1 MAMMMELDT
10 VVLIFLALILGLL
23 VGSFLNVVIYRVP
36 EGLNRS
42 WKLQAK
48 QMLDLPLDQGESERF
63 NILMPPSH
71 CPSCKTAIKPWQN
84 IPILSYVL
92 LKGQCKH
99 CQTAI
104 SLRYPLIELL
114 TGLVFAVCAWKFGAT
129 WTALATMVF
138 SAYLIAMIFIDADT
152 QLLPDQLTLPL
163 MWGGIVFHLA
173 AYLLQAD
180 WGITTLVDSLLGA
193 IVGYMSLWSIFQL
206 FKLVTGKEG
215 MGYGDFKLLAA
226 LGAWLGISVLPIII
240 IMSALVG
247 LVFAL
252 IMKVAKNQPMP
263 FGPYLAISGWIVL
276 IFSQPIG
283 QFIQW
288 WLTKSGFVA

>member
-1 MAMMMELDT
+1 MVAIMEIGSPI
-10 VVLIFLALILGLL
+10 VICLALVLGLL

-42 WKLQAK
+42 WKVQAK
-48 QMLDLPLDQGESERF
+48 QVLDIPLEQGEGERF

-99 CQTAI
+99 CHIAI
-104 SLRYPLIELL
+104 SLRYPLVELL
-114 TGLVFAVCAWKFGAT
+114 TGLVFAICAWKFGTT

-173 AYLLQAD
+173 AYLLHAD

-193 IVGYMSLWSIFQL
+193 IVGYLSLWSIFQL

-226 LGAWLGISVLPIII
+226 LGAWLGIGVLPIII
-240 IMSALVG
+240 IMSAVVG
-247 LVFAL
+247 LIFAI

-263 FGPYLAISGWIVL
+263 FGPYLAISGWLVL
-276 IFSQPIG
+276 IFNQPIA

-288 WLTKSGFVA
+288 WLSKSGFVA

>member
-1 MAMMMELDT
+1 MMELDT
-10 VVLIFLALILGLL
+10 WIVVLLALILGLL

-36 EGLNRS
+36 EGLNRN

-48 QMLDLPLDQGESERF
+48 QMLDLPLEQSEGECF

-71 CPSCKTAIKPWQN
+71 CPSCKAAIKPWQN

-99 CQTAI
+99 CHAAI
-104 SLRYPLIELL
+104 SLRYPLVELL

-129 WTALATMVF
+129 WTALAAMVF

-180 WGITTLVDSLLGA
+180 WGITNLVDSLLGA

-240 IMSALVG
+240 IMSAVVG
-247 LVFAL
+247 LIFAL

-276 IFSQPIG
+276 VFSQPIS

-288 WLTKSGFVA
+288 WLTKSGFIA

>member
-1 MAMMMELDT
+1 MMELDT
-10 VVLIFLALILGLL
+10 GLVVLLALILGLL

-36 EGLNRS
+36 EGLNRN

-48 QMLDLPLDQGESERF
+48 QMLDLPLEQGEGERF

-71 CPSCKTAIKPWQN
+71 CPSCKSAIKPWQN

-99 CQTAI
+99 CHAAI
-104 SLRYPLIELL
+104 SLRYPLVELL

-129 WTALATMVF
+129 WTALAVMVF

-240 IMSALVG
+240 IMSAVVG
-247 LVFAL
+247 LIFAL

-276 IFSQPIG
+276 VFSQPIS

-288 WLTKSGFVA
+288 WLTKSGFIA

>member
-1 MAMMMELDT
+1 MMMELDT
-10 VVLIFLALILGLL
+10 GLVVLLALILGLL

-36 EGLNRS
+36 EGLNRN

-48 QMLDLPLDQGESERF
+48 QMLDLPLEQGEGERF

-71 CPSCKTAIKPWQN
+71 CPSCKAAIKPWQN

-99 CQTAI
+99 CHTAI
-104 SLRYPLIELL
+104 SLRYPLVELL

-129 WTALATMVF
+129 WTALAAMVF

-180 WGITTLVDSLLGA
+180 WGITSLVDSLLGA

-240 IMSALVG
+240 IMSAVVG
-247 LVFAL
+247 LIFAL

-276 IFSQPIG
+276 VFSQPIS

-288 WLTKSGFVA
+288 WLTKSGFIA

>member
-1 MAMMMELDT
+1 MMELDT
-10 VVLIFLALILGLL
+10 GLVVLLALILGLL

-36 EGLNRS
+36 EGLNRN

-48 QMLDLPLDQGESERF
+48 QMLDLPLEQGEGERF

-71 CPSCKTAIKPWQN
+71 CPSCKAAIKPWQN

-99 CQTAI
+99 CHAAI
-104 SLRYPLIELL
+104 SLRYPLVELL

-129 WTALATMVF
+129 WTALAVMVF

-163 MWGGIVFHLA
+163 MWAGIVFHLA

-240 IMSALVG
+240 IMSAVVG
-247 LVFAL
+247 LIFAL

-276 IFSQPIG
+276 VFSQPIS

-288 WLTKSGFVA
+288 WLTKSGFIA

>member
-1 MAMMMELDT
+1 MMMELDT
-10 VVLIFLALILGLL
+10 WIVVLLALILGLL

-36 EGLNRS
+36 EGLNRN

-48 QMLDLPLDQGESERF
+48 QMLDLPLEQGEGERF

-71 CPSCKTAIKPWQN
+71 CPSCKVAIKPWQN

-99 CQTAI
+99 CHTAI
-104 SLRYPLIELL
+104 SLRYPLVELL
-114 TGLVFAVCAWKFGAT
+114 TGLVFAVCAWKFGVT
-129 WTALATMVF
+129 WTALAAMVF

-180 WGITTLVDSLLGA
+180 WGITNLVDSLLGA

-240 IMSALVG
+240 IMSAVVG
-247 LVFAL
+247 LIFAL

-276 IFSQPIG
+276 VFSQPIS

-288 WLTKSGFVA
+288 WLTKSGFIA

>member
-1 MAMMMELDT
+1 MEIDIA
-10 VVLIFLALILGLL
+10 VVTFFAFSLGLL

-36 EGLNRS
+36 EGLNRN

-48 QMLDLPLDQGESERF
+48 QVLDLSLEQGEDERF

-99 CQTAI
+99 CHAAI
-104 SLRYPLIELL
+104 SLRYPLVELL
-114 TGLVFAVCAWKFGAT
+114 TGLVFAICAWKFGAT
-129 WTALATMVF
+129 WTALAAMVF
-138 SAYLIAMIFIDADT
+138 SSYLIVMIFIDADT

-180 WGITTLVDSLLGA
+180 WGITTLVGSLLGA
-193 IVGYMSLWSIFQL
+193 IVGYLSLWSIFQL

-226 LGAWLGISVLPIII
+226 LGAWLGIGVLPIII

-247 LVFAL
+247 LIFAI

-263 FGPYLAISGWIVL
+263 FGPYLAISGWLVL
-276 IFSQPIG
+276 IFNQPIA
-283 QFIQW
+283 QFVQW
-288 WLTKSGFVA
+288 WLSKSGFVA

>member
-1 MAMMMELDT
+1 MMMELDT
-10 VVLIFLALILGLL
+10 GLMVLLALILGLL

-36 EGLNRS
+36 EGLNRN

-48 QMLDLPLDQGESERF
+48 QMLDLPLEQGEGERF

-71 CPSCKTAIKPWQN
+71 CPSCKAAIKPWQN

-99 CQTAI
+99 CHAAI
-104 SLRYPLIELL
+104 SLRYPLVELL

-129 WTALATMVF
+129 WTALAVMVF

-240 IMSALVG
+240 IMSAVVG
-247 LVFAL
+247 LIFAL

-276 IFSQPIG
+276 VFSQPIS

-288 WLTKSGFVA
+288 WLTKSGFIA

>member
-1 MAMMMELDT
+1 MMMELDT
-10 VVLIFLALILGLL
+10 WIVVLLALILGLL

-36 EGLNRS
+36 EGLNRN

-48 QMLDLPLDQGESERF
+48 QMLDLPLEQSEGECF

-71 CPSCKTAIKPWQN
+71 CPSCKAAIKPWQN

-99 CQTAI
+99 CHTAI
-104 SLRYPLIELL
+104 SLRYPLVELL

-129 WTALATMVF
+129 WTALAAMVF

-180 WGITTLVDSLLGA
+180 WGITTLVDSLLGT

-240 IMSALVG
+240 IMSAVVG
-247 LVFAL
+247 LIFAL

-276 IFSQPIG
+276 VFSQPIS

-288 WLTKSGFVA
+288 WLTKSGFIA

>member
-276 IFSQPIG
+276 IFSQHIG

>member
-1 MAMMMELDT
+1 MMMELDT
-10 VVLIFLALILGLL
+10 GLVVLLALILGLL

-36 EGLNRS
+36 EGLNRN

-48 QMLDLPLDQGESERF
+48 QMLDLPLEQGEGERF

-71 CPSCKTAIKPWQN
+71 CPSCKAAIKPWQN

-99 CQTAI
+99 CHAAI
-104 SLRYPLIELL
+104 SLRYPLVELL

-129 WTALATMVF
+129 WTAVAAMVF

-180 WGITTLVDSLLGA
+180 WGVTNLVDSLLGA

-240 IMSALVG
+240 IMSAVVG
-247 LVFAL
+247 LIFAL

-276 IFSQPIG
+276 VFSQPIS

-288 WLTKSGFVA
+288 WLTKSGFIA

>member
-1 MAMMMELDT
+1 MMELDT
-10 VVLIFLALILGLL
+10 GLVVLLALILGLL

-36 EGLNRS
+36 EGLNRN

-48 QMLDLPLDQGESERF
+48 QMLDLPLEQGEGERF

-71 CPSCKTAIKPWQN
+71 CPSCKAAIKPWQN

-99 CQTAI
+99 CHTAI
-104 SLRYPLIELL
+104 SLRYPLVELL

-129 WTALATMVF
+129 WTAVAAMVF

-180 WGITTLVDSLLGA
+180 WGITNLVDSLLGA

-240 IMSALVG
+240 IMSAVVG
-247 LVFAL
+247 LIFAL

-276 IFSQPIG
+276 VFSQPIS
-283 QFIQW
+283 QLIQW
-288 WLTKSGFVA
+288 WLTKSGFIA

>member
-1 MAMMMELDT
+1 MMMELDT
-10 VVLIFLALILGLL
+10 GLMVLLALILGLL

-36 EGLNRS
+36 EGLNRN

-48 QMLDLPLDQGESERF
+48 QMLDLPLEQGEGERF

-71 CPSCKTAIKPWQN
+71 CPSCKSAIKPWQN

-99 CQTAI
+99 CHAAI
-104 SLRYPLIELL
+104 SMRYPLVELL
-114 TGLVFAVCAWKFGAT
+114 TGLVFAVCAWKFGVT
-129 WTALATMVF
+129 WTALSAMVF

-163 MWGGIVFHLA
+163 MWAGIVFHLA

-240 IMSALVG
+240 IMSAVVG
-247 LVFAL
+247 LIFAL

-276 IFSQPIG
+276 VFSQPIS

-288 WLTKSGFVA
+288 WLTKSGFIA

>member
-1 MAMMMELDT
+1 MMMELDT
-10 VVLIFLALILGLL
+10 GLVVLLALILGLL

-36 EGLNRS
+36 EGLNRN

-48 QMLDLPLDQGESERF
+48 QMLDLPLEQGEGERF

-71 CPSCKTAIKPWQN
+71 CPSCKAAIKPWQN
-84 IPILSYVL
+84 IPVLSYVL

-99 CQTAI
+99 CHAAI
-104 SLRYPLIELL
+104 SLRYPLVELL
-114 TGLVFAVCAWKFGAT
+114 TGLVFAVCAWKFGVT
-129 WTALATMVF
+129 WTALAAMVF
-138 SAYLIAMIFIDADT
+138 SAYLVAMIFIDADT

-163 MWGGIVFHLA
+163 MWGGIVFHLD

-240 IMSALVG
+240 IMSAVVG
-247 LVFAL
+247 LIFAI

-263 FGPYLAISGWIVL
+263 FGPYLAISGWLVL
-276 IFSQPIG
+276 IFNQPIA
-283 QFIQW
+283 QFVQW
-288 WLTKSGFVA
+288 WLSKSGFVA

>member
-1 MAMMMELDT
+1 MMMELDT
-10 VVLIFLALILGLL
+10 GIVVLLALILGLL

-36 EGLNRS
+36 EGLNRN

-48 QMLDLPLDQGESERF
+48 QMLDLPLEQGEGERF

-71 CPSCKTAIKPWQN
+71 CPSCKAAIKPWQN

-92 LKGQCKH
+92 LKGRCKH
-99 CQTAI
+99 CHTAI
-104 SLRYPLIELL
+104 SLRYPLVELL

-129 WTALATMVF
+129 WTALAAMVF

-180 WGITTLVDSLLGA
+180 WGITNLVDSLLGA

-240 IMSALVG
+240 IMSAVVG
-247 LVFAL
+247 LIFAL

-276 IFSQPIG
+276 VFSQPIS

-288 WLTKSGFVA
+288 WLTKSGFIA

>member
-1 MAMMMELDT
+1 MMMELDT
-10 VVLIFLALILGLL
+10 GLVVLLALILGLL

-36 EGLNRS
+36 EGLNRN

-48 QMLDLPLDQGESERF
+48 QMLDLPLEQGEGERF

-71 CPSCKTAIKPWQN
+71 CPSCKAAIKPWQN

-99 CQTAI
+99 CHAAI
-104 SLRYPLIELL
+104 SLRYPLVELL
-114 TGLVFAVCAWKFGAT
+114 AGLVFAVCAWKFGAT
-129 WTALATMVF
+129 WTALAAMVF

-180 WGITTLVDSLLGA
+180 WGITNLVDSLLGA

-240 IMSALVG
+240 IMSAVVG
-247 LVFAL
+247 LIFAL

-276 IFSQPIG
+276 VFSQPIS
-283 QFIQW
+283 QLIQW
-288 WLTKSGFVA
+288 WLTKSGFIA

>member
-1 MAMMMELDT
+1 MMMELDT
-10 VVLIFLALILGLL
+10 GLVVLLALILGLL

-36 EGLNRS
+36 EGLNRN

-48 QMLDLPLDQGESERF
+48 QMLDLPLEQGEGERF

-71 CPSCKTAIKPWQN
+71 CPSCKAAIKPWQN

-99 CQTAI
+99 CHAAI
-104 SLRYPLIELL
+104 SMRYPLVELL

-129 WTALATMVF
+129 WTALSAMVF

-240 IMSALVG
+240 IMSAVVG

-276 IFSQPIG
+276 VVSQPIS

-288 WLTKSGFVA
+288 WLTKSGVIA

>member
-1 MAMMMELDT
+1 MIAIMEIGSPI
-10 VVLIFLALILGLL
+10 VICLALVLGLL

-36 EGLNRS
+36 EGLNRN
-42 WKLQAK
+42 WKIQAK
-48 QMLDLPLDQGESERF
+48 QVLDIPLEQGEGERF

-99 CQTAI
+99 CHIAI
-104 SLRYPLIELL
+104 SLRYPLVELL
-114 TGLVFAVCAWKFGAT
+114 TGLVFAICAWKFGAT

-138 SAYLIAMIFIDADT
+138 SAYLIAMIFIDVDT

-193 IVGYMSLWSIFQL
+193 IVGYLSLWSIFQL

-247 LVFAL
+247 LIFAI

-263 FGPYLAISGWIVL
+263 FGPYLAISGWLVL
-276 IFSQPIG
+276 IFNQPIA

-288 WLTKSGFVA
+288 WLSKSGFVA

>member
-1 MAMMMELDT
+1 MMMELDT
-10 VVLIFLALILGLL
+10 GLVVLLALILGLL

-36 EGLNRS
+36 EGLNRN

-48 QMLDLPLDQGESERF
+48 QMLDLPLEQGEGERF

-71 CPSCKTAIKPWQN
+71 CPSCKSAIKPWQN

-99 CQTAI
+99 CHAAI
-104 SLRYPLIELL
+104 SLRYPLVELL

-129 WTALATMVF
+129 WTALAVMVF

-152 QLLPDQLTLPL
+152 QLLPDQLTLLL

-240 IMSALVG
+240 IMSAVVG
-247 LVFAL
+247 LIFAL

-276 IFSQPIG
+276 VFSQPIS
-283 QFIQW
+283 QLIQW
-288 WLTKSGFVA
+288 WLTKSGFIA

>member
-1 MAMMMELDT
+1 MMMELDT
-10 VVLIFLALILGLL
+10 WIVVLLALILGLL

-36 EGLNRS
+36 EGLNRN

-48 QMLDLPLDQGESERF
+48 QMLDLPLEQGEGERF

-71 CPSCKTAIKPWQN
+71 CPSCKAAIKPWQN

-99 CQTAI
+99 CHAAI
-104 SLRYPLIELL
+104 SLRYPLVELL

-129 WTALATMVF
+129 WTAVAAMVF

-180 WGITTLVDSLLGA
+180 WGITNLVDSLLGA

-240 IMSALVG
+240 IMSAVVG
-247 LVFAL
+247 LIFAL

-276 IFSQPIG
+276 VFSQPIS

-288 WLTKSGFVA
+288 WLTKSGFIA

>member
-1 MAMMMELDT
+1 MMELDT
-10 VVLIFLALILGLL
+10 GLVVLLALILGLL

-36 EGLNRS
+36 EGLNRN

-48 QMLDLPLDQGESERF
+48 QMLDLPLEQGEGERF

-71 CPSCKTAIKPWQN
+71 CPSCKAAIKPWQN

-99 CQTAI
+99 CHAAI
-104 SLRYPLIELL
+104 SLRYPLVELL

-129 WTALATMVF
+129 WTVLAAMVF

-180 WGITTLVDSLLGA
+180 WGITNLVDSLLGA

-240 IMSALVG
+240 IMSAVVG
-247 LVFAL
+247 LIFAL

-276 IFSQPIG
+276 VFSQPIS

-288 WLTKSGFVA
+288 WLTKSGFIA

>member
-1 MAMMMELDT
+1 MEIGSPI
-10 VVLIFLALILGLL
+10 VICLALVLGLL

-36 EGLNRS
+36 EGLNRN
-42 WKLQAK
+42 WKIQAK
-48 QMLDLPLDQGESERF
+48 QVLDIPLEQGEGERF

-99 CQTAI
+99 CHIAI
-104 SLRYPLIELL
+104 SLRYPLVELL
-114 TGLVFAVCAWKFGAT
+114 TGLVFAICAWKFGAT
-129 WTALATMVF
+129 WTALAAMVF
-138 SAYLIAMIFIDADT
+138 SAYLIAMVFIDADT

-163 MWGGIVFHLA
+163 MWGGIAFHLA
-173 AYLLQAD
+173 AYLSQAD
-180 WGITTLVDSLLGA
+180 WGITSLVDSLLGA
-193 IVGYMSLWSIFQL
+193 IVGYLSLWSIFQL

-226 LGAWLGISVLPIII
+226 LGAWLGIGVLPIII

-247 LVFAL
+247 LIFAI

-263 FGPYLAISGWIVL
+263 FGPYLAISGWLVL
-276 IFSQPIG
+276 IFNQPIA
-283 QFIQW
+283 QFVQW
-288 WLTKSGFVA
+288 WLSKSGFVA

>member
-1 MAMMMELDT
+1 MMMELDT
-10 VVLIFLALILGLL
+10 GLVVLLALILGLL

-36 EGLNRS
+36 EGLNRN

-48 QMLDLPLDQGESERF
+48 QMLDLPLEQGEGERF

-71 CPSCKTAIKPWQN
+71 CPSCKAAIKPWQN

-99 CQTAI
+99 CHAAI
-104 SLRYPLIELL
+104 SLRYPLVELL

-129 WTALATMVF
+129 WTALAAMVF

-240 IMSALVG
+240 IMSAVVG
-247 LVFAL
+247 LIFAL

-276 IFSQPIG
+276 VFSQPIS

-288 WLTKSGFVA
+288 WLTKSGFIA

>member
-1 MAMMMELDT
+1 MVSIMEVDG
-10 VVLIFLALILGLL
+10 VIVMSLAFVLGLL

-42 WKLQAK
+42 WKIQAK
-48 QMLDLPLDQGESERF
+48 QVLDIPLGQGEGERF

-104 SLRYPLIELL
+104 SLRYPLVELL
-114 TGLVFAVCAWKFGAT
+114 TGLVFAICAWKFGTT
-129 WTALATMVF
+129 WTAFAAMVF

-180 WGITTLVDSLLGA
+180 WGITILVDSLLGA
-193 IVGYMSLWSIFQL
+193 IVGYLSLWSIFQL

-226 LGAWLGISVLPIII
+226 LGAWLGIGVLPIII

-247 LVFAL
+247 LIFAI

-263 FGPYLAISGWIVL
+263 FGPYLAISGWLVL
-276 IFSQPIG
+276 IFNQPIA

-288 WLTKSGFVA
+288 WLSKSGFVA

>member
-1 MAMMMELDT
+1 MVAIMEIGSPI
-10 VVLIFLALILGLL
+10 VICLALVLGLL

-36 EGLNRS
+36 EGLNRN
-42 WKLQAK
+42 WKIQAK
-48 QMLDLPLDQGESERF
+48 QVLDIPLEQGEGERF

-99 CQTAI
+99 CHIAI
-104 SLRYPLIELL
+104 SLRYPLVELL
-114 TGLVFAVCAWKFGAT
+114 TGLVFAICAWKFGAT

-138 SAYLIAMIFIDADT
+138 SAYLIAMIFIDVDT

-193 IVGYMSLWSIFQL
+193 IVGYLSLWSIFQL

-247 LVFAL
+247 LIFAI

-263 FGPYLAISGWIVL
+263 FGPYLAISGWLVL
-276 IFSQPIG
+276 IFNQPIA

-288 WLTKSGFVA
+288 WLSKSGFVA

>member
-1 MAMMMELDT
+1 MMMELDT
-10 VVLIFLALILGLL
+10 GIVILLALILGLL

-36 EGLNRS
+36 EGLNRN

-48 QMLDLPLDQGESERF
+48 QMLDLPLEQGEGERF

-71 CPSCKTAIKPWQN
+71 CPSCKAAIKPWQN

-99 CQTAI
+99 CHAAI
-104 SLRYPLIELL
+104 SLRYPLVELL

-129 WTALATMVF
+129 WTALAAMAF

-180 WGITTLVDSLLGA
+180 WGVTNLVDSLLGA

-240 IMSALVG
+240 IMSAVVG
-247 LVFAL
+247 LIFAL

-276 IFSQPIG
+276 VFSQPIS

-288 WLTKSGFVA
+288 WLTKSGFIA

>member
-1 MAMMMELDT
+1 MMMELDT
-10 VVLIFLALILGLL
+10 GLVVLLALILGLL

-36 EGLNRS
+36 EGLNRN

-48 QMLDLPLDQGESERF
+48 QMLDLPLEQGEGERF

-71 CPSCKTAIKPWQN
+71 CPSCKAAIKPWQN

-99 CQTAI
+99 CHAAI
-104 SLRYPLIELL
+104 SLRYPLVELL

-129 WTALATMVF
+129 WTALAAMVF

-180 WGITTLVDSLLGA
+180 WGITNLVDSLLGA

-240 IMSALVG
+240 IMSAVVG
-247 LVFAL
+247 LIFAL

-276 IFSQPIG
+276 VFSQPIS

-288 WLTKSGFVA
+288 WLTKSGFIV

>member
-1 MAMMMELDT
+1 MELDT

-99 CQTAI
+99 CHIAI
-104 SLRYPLIELL
+104 SLRYPLVELL

-129 WTALATMVF
+129 WTAVAAMVF

>member
-1 MAMMMELDT
+1 
-10 VVLIFLALILGLL
+10 VICLALVLGLL

-36 EGLNRS
+36 EGLNRN
-42 WKLQAK
+42 WKIQAK
-48 QMLDLPLDQGESERF
+48 QVLDMPLEQGEGERF

-99 CQTAI
+99 CHTAI
-104 SLRYPLIELL
+104 SLRYPLVELL
-114 TGLVFAVCAWKFGAT
+114 TGLVFAICAWKFGAT
-129 WTALATMVF
+129 WTALAAMVF

-193 IVGYMSLWSIFQL
+193 IVGYLSLWSIFQL

-226 LGAWLGISVLPIII
+226 LGAWLGIGVLPIII

-247 LVFAL
+247 LIFAL

-263 FGPYLAISGWIVL
+263 FGPYLAISGWLVL
-276 IFSQPIG
+276 IFNQPIA

-288 WLTKSGFVA
+288 WLSKSGFVA

>member
-1 MAMMMELDT
+1 MMELDT
-10 VVLIFLALILGLL
+10 GLVVLLALILGLL

-36 EGLNRS
+36 EGLNRN

-48 QMLDLPLDQGESERF
+48 QMLDLPLEQGEGERF

-71 CPSCKTAIKPWQN
+71 CPSCKAAIKPWQN

-99 CQTAI
+99 CHAAI
-104 SLRYPLIELL
+104 SLRYPLVELL

-129 WTALATMVF
+129 WTALAAMVF

-180 WGITTLVDSLLGA
+180 WGVTNLVDSLLGA

-240 IMSALVG
+240 IMSAVVG
-247 LVFAL
+247 LIFAL

-276 IFSQPIG
+276 VFSQPIS
-283 QFIQW
+283 QLIQW
-288 WLTKSGFVA
+288 WLTKSGFIA

>member
-1 MAMMMELDT
+1 MVSIMEVDS
-10 VVLIFLALILGLL
+10 VIIMSLAFVLGLL

-36 EGLNRS
+36 EGLNRN
-42 WKLQAK
+42 WKIQAK
-48 QMLDLPLDQGESERF
+48 QVLDIPLEQGEGERF

-99 CQTAI
+99 CHIAI
-104 SLRYPLIELL
+104 SLRYPLVELL
-114 TGLVFAVCAWKFGAT
+114 TGLVFAICAWKFGVT
-129 WTALATMVF
+129 WTALAAMVF

-193 IVGYMSLWSIFQL
+193 IVGYLSLWSIFQL
-206 FKLVTGKEG
+206 FKLATGKEG

-226 LGAWLGISVLPIII
+226 LGAWLGIGVLPIII

-247 LVFAL
+247 LIFAI

-263 FGPYLAISGWIVL
+263 FGPYLAISGWLVL
-276 IFSQPIG
+276 IFNQPIA

-288 WLTKSGFVA
+288 WLSKSGFVA

>member
-1 MAMMMELDT
+1 MMELDT
-10 VVLIFLALILGLL
+10 GLVVLLALILGLL

-36 EGLNRS
+36 EGLNRN

-48 QMLDLPLDQGESERF
+48 QMLDLPLEQGEGERF

-71 CPSCKTAIKPWQN
+71 CPSCKSAIKPWQN

-99 CQTAI
+99 CHTAI
-104 SLRYPLIELL
+104 SLRYPLVELL

-129 WTALATMVF
+129 WTAVAAMVF

-180 WGITTLVDSLLGA
+180 WGITNLVDSLLGA

-240 IMSALVG
+240 IMSAVVG
-247 LVFAL
+247 LIFAL

-276 IFSQPIG
+276 VFSQPIS

-288 WLTKSGFVA
+288 WLTKSGFIA

>member
-1 MAMMMELDT
+1 MMELDT
-10 VVLIFLALILGLL
+10 GLVVLLALILGLL

-36 EGLNRS
+36 EGLNRN

-48 QMLDLPLDQGESERF
+48 QMLDLPLEQGEGERF

-71 CPSCKTAIKPWQN
+71 CPSCKSAIKPWQN

-99 CQTAI
+99 CHAAI
-104 SLRYPLIELL
+104 SLRYPLVELL

-129 WTALATMVF
+129 WTALAVMVF

-163 MWGGIVFHLA
+163 MWAGIVFHLA

-240 IMSALVG
+240 IMSAVVG
-247 LVFAL
+247 LIFAL

-276 IFSQPIG
+276 VFSQPIS
-283 QFIQW
+283 QLIQW
-288 WLTKSGFVA
+288 WLTKSGFIA

>member
-1 MAMMMELDT
+1 MMELDT
-10 VVLIFLALILGLL
+10 GLMVLLALILGLL

-36 EGLNRS
+36 EGLNRN

-48 QMLDLPLDQGESERF
+48 QMLDLPLEQGEGERF

-71 CPSCKTAIKPWQN
+71 CPSCKAAIKPWQN

-99 CQTAI
+99 CHAAI
-104 SLRYPLIELL
+104 SLRYPLVELL

-129 WTALATMVF
+129 WTAVAAMVF

-180 WGITTLVDSLLGA
+180 WGITNLVDSLLGA

-240 IMSALVG
+240 IMSAVVG
-247 LVFAL
+247 LIFAL

-276 IFSQPIG
+276 VFSQPIS

-288 WLTKSGFVA
+288 WLTKSGFIA

>member
-1 MAMMMELDT
+1 MMELDT
-10 VVLIFLALILGLL
+10 GIVVLLALILGLL

-36 EGLNRS
+36 EGLNRN

-48 QMLDLPLDQGESERF
+48 QMLDLPLEQGEGERF

-71 CPSCKTAIKPWQN
+71 CPSCKAAIKPWQN

-92 LKGQCKH
+92 LKGRCKH
-99 CQTAI
+99 CHTAI
-104 SLRYPLIELL
+104 SLRYPLVELL

-129 WTALATMVF
+129 WTALAAMVF
-138 SAYLIAMIFIDADT
+138 CAYLIAMIFIDADT

-240 IMSALVG
+240 IMSAVVG
-247 LVFAL
+247 LIFAL

-276 IFSQPIG
+276 VFSQPIS

-288 WLTKSGFVA
+288 WLTKSGFIA

>member
-1 MAMMMELDT
+1 MMMELDT
-10 VVLIFLALILGLL
+10 GLMVLLALILGLL
-23 VGSFLNVVIYRVP
+23 VGSFLNLVIYRVP
-36 EGLNRS
+36 EGLNRN

-48 QMLDLPLDQGESERF
+48 QMLDLPLEQGEGERF

-71 CPSCKTAIKPWQN
+71 CPSCKAAIKPWQN

-99 CQTAI
+99 CHAAI
-104 SLRYPLIELL
+104 SLRYPLVELL

-129 WTALATMVF
+129 WTAVAAMVF

-180 WGITTLVDSLLGA
+180 WGITNLVDSLLGA

-240 IMSALVG
+240 IMSAVVG
-247 LVFAL
+247 LIFAL

-276 IFSQPIG
+276 VFSQPIS

-288 WLTKSGFVA
+288 WLTKSGFIA

>member
-1 MAMMMELDT
+1 MIAIMEIGSPI
-10 VVLIFLALILGLL
+10 VICLALVLGLL

-36 EGLNRS
+36 EGLNRN
-42 WKLQAK
+42 WKIQAK
-48 QMLDLPLDQGESERF
+48 QVLDIPLEQGEGERF

-99 CQTAI
+99 CHIAI
-104 SLRYPLIELL
+104 SLRYPLVELL

-129 WTALATMVF
+129 WTALAAMVF

-240 IMSALVG
+240 IMSAVVG
-247 LVFAL
+247 LIFAL

-276 IFSQPIG
+276 VFSQPIS

-288 WLTKSGFVA
+288 WLTKSGFIA